1 MSGSHKWYLATC
13 GLAAVVIALGGG
25 RAAQGAPPCPA
36 GTEMPTIT
44 AQDFEAGSGGTLTAT
59 HTIDID
65 ANFSDG
71 LGRDDFQASVPAGVT
86 VRPRGPSGVSVLSD
100 APGALPITLTWTE
113 HPLGGDDCTAST
125 STTLQLQ
132 APTPLRFGKLPRGLR
147 PKLIRIHGKY
157 YGGGYALTALI
168 GRYTDRRP
176 VELRLRGIAR
186 ARLPSPAMPF
196 KIVTVALR
204 SIDPGFDKQRYLR
217 SPKWQ
222 VTGRVN
228 FESTAMFVEA
238 TMKTGSVHDHPIGYE
253 LQVLQAGRLMIR
265 VREAGTCNFGSCTWR
280 IMKVERPS

>member
-1 MSGSHKWYLATC
+1 
-13 GLAAVVIALGGG
+13 
-25 RAAQGAPPCPA
+25 
-36 GTEMPTIT
+36 MPTIT

-71 LGRDDFQASVPAGVT
+71 LGRDDFQASVPAGVK
-86 VRPRGPSGVSVLSD
+86 VRQHGSSGASIVSD
-100 APGALPITLTWTE
+100 APGAVPVTLTWTE
-113 HPLGGDDCTAST
+113 QPLGGDDCTAST
-125 STTLQLQ
+125 STTVQLQ
-132 APTPLRFGKLPRGLR
+132 APTPLRFGKLPRALR
-147 PKLIRIHGKY
+147 PKLLKVHGKY

-196 KIVTVALR
+196 KVVTASLR
-204 SIDPGFDKQRYLR
+204 SLDPGLGRQRYLR

-228 FESTAMFVEA
+228 YKMTAFFLEA
-238 TMKTGSVHDHPIGYE
+238 RMKTGSIHDHPVGYE
-253 LQVLQAGRLMIR
+253 LQVLQAGRLMLR
-265 VREAGTCNFGSCTWR
+265 VREAGTCNLGSCTWR
-280 IMKVERPS
+280 IMRVERGS